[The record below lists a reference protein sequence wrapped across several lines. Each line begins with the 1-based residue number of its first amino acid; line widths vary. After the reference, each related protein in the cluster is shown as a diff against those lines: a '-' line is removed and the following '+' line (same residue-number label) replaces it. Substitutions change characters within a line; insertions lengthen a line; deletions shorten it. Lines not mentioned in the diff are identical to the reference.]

1 MSRSGRRFVE
11 RDGRE
16 LLLRLL
22 WKFREEGRRLE
33 RRLGLLRLLIVVVV
47 PVVKEL
53 RKD

>member
-11 RDGRE
+11 RGGRE

-22 WKFREEGRRLE
+22 WKYREEVRRVD